1 MSGTLKAGLLLFA
14 LALAAVS
21 MACEIILF
29 AGHTQTDLDTAI
41 AIVTGAGLVG
51 CQYLFAGL
59 GAHLHRQRARL
70 SALSV
75 WLVTLALL
83 AVSVS
88 GSAGFFESRFQ
99 ASNAQATQSSTG
111 YLLRLQAI
119 DALDQ
124 QANELTAAAQAS
136 RAQGNAWYAGQL
148 LEQAQTLA
156 DKRQRQVAE
165 LNQVPSA
172 STSSSNA
179 LATATGEYRWALWWI
194 LAALIDLCPLLVFA
208 VLAGQ
213 KPRLQHA
220 ATAQTPQTHLPTATK
235 QPRLANPAPVNTP
248 SVRTIKARIR
258 SHELGD
264 ALGIRAAM
272 RTFQTTNYPRTK
284 QAFDELIDEGFLE
297 RDGKLFRY
305 APTPSQHKEQP

>member
-1 MSGTLKAGLLLFA
+1 MSGALKAGLLLFA

-21 MACEIILF
+21 MTCEIILF

-41 AIVTGAGLVG
+41 AVVTGAGLVG

-59 GAHLHRQRARL
+59 GAHLHRQRACL

-83 AVSVS
+83 VVSVS

-111 YLLRLQAI
+111 YQLRLQAI

-156 DKRQRQVAE
+156 DKRQQQVAE
-165 LNQVPSA
+165 LSQVEA
-172 STSSSNA
+172 TTKSSSTA
-179 LATATGEYRWALWWI
+179 LAMATGEYRWALWWI

-213 KPRLQHA
+213 KPPLQPA
-220 ATAQTPQTHLPTATK
+220 ATAQTPQTTAAK